1 VAISK
6 YNQIF
11 CIAETK
17 QKVVHSEDIE
27 LYHHKDNSVS
37 LAWTVNEGISRR
49 PSENEECFLVR
60 QVSGQELEHKF
71 QTFSIS
77 YEIYRNIRKRSQL
90 QEPLFHK

>member
-1 VAISK
+1 MAISK

-11 CIAETK
+11 CIADTK
-17 QKVVHSEDIE
+17 QKVVHSDDIE

-60 QVSGQELEHKF
+60 RVSRQEHKF
-71 QTFSIS
+71 QTFSIP